1 MPELKQVACA
11 AALFLAACQAA
22 PVSAETPP
30 ATPRVETDIVYGA
43 GTIHASTS
51 PEARPLQMDAYLP
64 ARASTDAPVPAII
77 MAHGGSFH
85 RGTKG
90 DETFYEEGAQNSS
103 MASYCRAIAEA
114 GIACFSIEYRLTPD
128 DPALERTHDPARL
141 FPESM
146 LDSPGATAR
155 IDFARARMGLEPL
168 NAETRHQYWNAIF
181 AAAEDMTT
189 AVEYVRAHAEDY
201 SIDPD
206 RVAVGGFSAGAIT
219 AINTA
224 YGMDAPVRAVV
235 ALSGAVAGYNPAG
248 GLPADPPPLLMFNGQ
263 NDLAGIILGSRYLKD
278 TLTVAGSPPESAWV
292 PGFGH
297 FYPMGAT
304 SLGADLTKDSVER
317 RVIDFLKRELEP
329 EPLPTP

>member
-1 MPELKQVACA
+1 MPELKQIACT

-22 PVSAETPP
+22 PAKAEPQP
-30 ATPRVETDIVYGA
+30 AQPIVKTDIVYGT
-43 GTIHASTS
+43 GTIHASTE
-51 PEARPLQMDAYLP
+51 PETRPLKMDAYLP
-64 ARASTDAPVPAII
+64 AGASVDAPVPAII

-85 RGTKG
+85 RGSKG
-90 DETFYEEGAQNSS
+90 EETFYEDGAQNSS
-103 MASYCRAIAEA
+103 MASYCRAIVKA
-114 GIACFSIEYRLTPD
+114 GIACFSIEYRLTPE
-128 DPALERTHDPARL
+128 DPALDRTHDPARL

-155 IDFARARMGLEPL
+155 IDFARTRMGLEPL
-168 NAETRHQYWNAIF
+168 NTETRHWYWNAIF

-189 AVEYVRAHAEDY
+189 AVEYVRAHADDY

-224 YGMDAPVRAVV
+224 YGMDTPVQAVV

-248 GLPADPPPLLMFNGQ
+248 GLPADQTPLLMFNGQ
-263 NDLAGIILGSRYLKD
+263 NDLAGIMLGSRYLKD
-278 TLTVAGSPPESAWV
+278 TLTAAGSPPETAWV

-297 FYPMGAT
+297 FYPMGAP
-304 SLGADLTKDSVER
+304 SLGADLTKESVER

-329 EPLPTP
+329 EPAPAP